1 MEVKARVAVPLD
13 RSDAKAVAIERALVV
28 IAVGERLDAD
38 EAISLAAVIFGV
50 PSYMLR
56 GTSRLKSYA
65 AARHYA
71 MYLLRVGGWSFP
83 EIGSALKRDHT
94 SVMSGVRKVA
104 MHEDFAALRPRGER
118 GPVGGRKVRI
128 VVDPAPTTSGFLGG
142 EEEPR

>member
-1 MEVKARVAVPLD
+1 MVVKTRVAISLD
-13 RSDAKAVAIERALVV
+13 RGDAKAVATRRALEVLD
-28 IAVGERLDAD
+28 AGERLSAD

-50 PSYMLR
+50 PPYMLR
-56 GTSRLKSYA
+56 GTNRLKSYA

-94 SVMSGVRKVA
+94 SVMSAVRKVA
-104 MHEDFAALRPRGER
+104 MHEGFAVLRPRGER

-128 VVDPAPTTSGFLGG
+128 AVPTSSGSSGSGG
-142 EEEPR
+142 DQ